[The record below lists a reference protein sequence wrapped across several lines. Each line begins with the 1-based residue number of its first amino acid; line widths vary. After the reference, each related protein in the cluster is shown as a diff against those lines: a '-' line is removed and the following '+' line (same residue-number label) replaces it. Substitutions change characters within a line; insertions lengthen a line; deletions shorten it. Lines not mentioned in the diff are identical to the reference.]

1 MTLCI
6 PTFQKDVYKEFHVH
20 AGHKDIT
27 ETYGNFTNRHG
38 KLSNIPAGLLG
49 DRVCFAG
56 LQYFILD
63 SLINEWNE
71 GFFQLPKDQVCKAH
85 SRILSAMLG
94 YTVDVTYLEQLHDLG
109 YLPLEIKALEEG
121 TMVPYGVPTFTTRNT
136 HPEFEFLTLM
146 IESVASNENWPISTS
161 ATTSVAYQ
169 AQAKSAMI
177 AAGMDL
183 SLLPFMIHDFSC
195 RGMFGKVAGA
205 MSGFGHLASGSAG
218 TDTISSVLFAEK
230 YYGADVDKEL
240 VGASVNATEHSVTC
254 GALAA
259 YVVELQATGSSRGF
273 TKLDLM
279 TRLGLEEFTDANYL
293 VMAEFLYY
301 HYLMIDV
308 APEGILAVVADTND
322 FWTTVTKVIPAL
334 KEYIMARNGK
344 LVIRP
349 DSGDPVQI
357 LCGIEVKNYEF
368 LEDFNDEVRD
378 ECNSDCSEQGEYGF
392 TESVDIIRLDGELV
406 KVTVNVDYV
415 GTWMEYGP
423 KSYHVEDIG
432 LVVEP
437 ADLTAEQK
445 GLVECLWDTFGGTAT
460 GKDYTLLDEH
470 IGAIYGDAITL
481 VRQKAI
487 NDQLMAKGFAPQVVL
502 GVGSYSFQ
510 YVTRDTHGSA
520 MKATNIVLAGVDTP
534 IAKDPK
540 TDAKKKS
547 AKGFLRV
554 DKAADGTLSCAQNV
568 TREEAEGGEL
578 KVVFLNG
585 KLTRKT
591 TLAEIRQR
599 VQEQI

>member
-1 MTLCI
+1 MCI

-49 DRVCFAG
+49 DRVCFVG
-56 LQYFILD
+56 LQYFMLD
-63 SLINEWNE
+63 SLIQEWNE
-71 GFFQLPKDQVCKAH
+71 GFFKLPKDQVCKAH
-85 SRILSAMLG
+85 SRILSAIVG
-94 YTVDVTYLEQLHDLG
+94 YQVDVTYLEQLHELG

-146 IESVASNENWPISTS
+146 LETVASQENWPISTS

-177 AAGMDL
+177 EAGMDL
-183 SLLPFMIHDFSC
+183 GMLPFMIHDFSC
-195 RGMFGKVAGA
+195 RGMFGKAAGA
-205 MSGFGHLASGSAG
+205 MSAFGHLASGSAG

-240 VGASVNATEHSVTC
+240 VGASVNATEHSITC

-259 YVVELQATGSSRGF
+259 FVAELKATGQSRGF
-273 TKLDLM
+273 TMADLANRLDM
-279 TRLGLEEFTDANYL
+279 GIVTDSEYL
-293 VMAEFLYY
+293 VAAEFLYY

-308 APEGILAVVADTND
+308 APKGILAVVADTND

-334 KEYIMARNGK
+334 KEFIMAREGK

-349 DSGDPVQI
+349 DSGDPVDI
-357 LCGIEVKNYEF
+357 LCGIEVKDYES
-368 LEDFNDEVRD
+368 LEDFKDEVRE
-378 ECNSDCSEQGEYGF
+378 ECISECRVQGEMGYS
-392 TESVDIIRLDGELV
+392 EANEVIRLNGELV
-406 KVTVNVDYV
+406 KVSINVEYV
-415 GTWMEYGP
+415 GTWMDCGP
-423 KSYHVEDIG
+423 KSYHVEDIT
-432 LVVEP
+432 LTTES
-437 ADLTAEQK
+437 AELTAEQK
-445 GLVECLWDTFGGTAT
+445 GLVQCLADTFGGTNT
-460 GKDYTLLDEH
+460 DKGYLVLDEH

-481 VRQKAI
+481 VRQQQI
-487 NDQLMAKGFAPQVVL
+487 NGRLMAKSLAPQVVL
-502 GVGSYSFQ
+502 GVGSFSFQ
-510 YVTRDTHGSA
+510 FVTRDTHGSA

-554 DKAADGTLSCAQNV
+554 DKTADGTLSCAQNV

-578 KVVFLNG
+578 KTVFLNG
-585 KLTRKT
+585 KITRFT

>member
-1 MTLCI
+1 MTLRI
-6 PTFQKDVYKEFHVH
+6 PTMQKDVYKEFHVR
-20 AGHKDIT
+20 AGAPTIT

-38 KLSNIPAGLLG
+38 KHSNIPAGLLG
-49 DRVCFAG
+49 DRVCFVG
-56 LQYFILD
+56 LQYFIMD

-71 GFFQLPKDQVCKAH
+71 GFFTQPKDVVCKAH

-94 YTVDVTYLEQLHDLG
+94 YKIDVSYLEELHDLQ

-136 HPEFEFLTLM
+136 NPEMEWLSLM
-146 IESVASNENWPISTS
+146 IETVASQENWPVSTS

-169 AQAKSAMI
+169 KQAKTAMLE
-177 AAGMDL
+177 AGMDL
-183 SLLPFMIHDFSC
+183 GLLPFMIHDFSS
-195 RGMFGKVAGA
+195 RGLFGKAAAA

-218 TDTISSVLFAEK
+218 TDTIPCVPFAEK
-230 YYGADVDKEL
+230 YYGANVDKEL

-254 GALAA
+254 GALA
-259 YVVELQATGSSRGF
+259 YFVSELQATGQSRGF
-273 TKLDLM
+273 TMIDLAARLDM
-279 TRLGLEEFTDANYL
+279 DIVTDTEYL
-293 VMAEFLYY
+293 VAAEFLYY

-334 KEYIMARNGK
+334 KEFIMARNGK
-344 LVIRP
+344 LVVRP

-357 LCGIEVKNYEF
+357 LCGIEVTPAESVSDAVEQ
-368 LEDFNDEVRD
+368 LVDEVRD
-378 ECNSDCSEQGEYGF
+378 ETDHGEMGDMEPMGYFRIDGVVRKVVVEIDWNRYDKQFYFMDGHSEISSEQ
-392 TESVDIIRLDGELV
+392 
-406 KVTVNVDYV
+406 
-415 GTWMEYGP
+415 
-423 KSYHVEDIG
+423 
-432 LVVEP
+432 VV
-437 ADLTAEQK
+437 LTSEQK
-445 GLVECLWDTFGGTAT
+445 GLVECLADTFGGELTEQA
-460 GKDYTLLDEH
+460 YLVLDEH

-481 VRQKAI
+481 DRQKQI
-487 NDQLMAKGFAPQVVL
+487 NDRLMAKSLAPQVVL
-502 GVGSYSFQ
+502 GVGSYSFT

-540 TDAKKKS
+540 TDAAKKS

-554 DKAADGTLSCAQNV
+554 DKLADGTLVCAQNV

-578 KVVFLNG
+578 KTVFLNG
-585 KLTRKT
+585 VLVRRT
-591 TLAEIRQR
+591 TLTKIRQI

>member
-1 MTLCI
+1 MCI

-49 DRVCFAG
+49 DRVCFVG

-63 SLINEWNE
+63 SLIEEWDE
-71 GFFQLPKDQVCKAH
+71 GFFRRPKRKVCKAH
-85 SRILSAMLG
+85 SRILSAMVG
-94 YTVDVTYLEQLHDLG
+94 YKVDVSYLEKLHDLG

-146 IESVASNENWPISTS
+146 IETVASTENWPISTS

-169 AQAKSAMI
+169 AQAKQAML

-195 RGMFGKVAGA
+195 RGMFGKVAGS

-218 TDTISSVLFAEK
+218 TDTISAVLFAEE
-230 YYGADVDKEL
+230 YYGANVDKEL
-240 VGASVNATEHSVTC
+240 VGASVNATEHSITC

-259 YVVELQATGSSRGF
+259 YVVELKATGQSRGF
-273 TKLDLM
+273 TLDDLAG
-279 TRLGLEEFTDANYL
+279 RLDMSIDTDAEYL
-293 VMAEFLYY
+293 VAAEFLYY

-334 KEYIMARNGK
+334 KEFIMARAGK

-349 DSGDPVQI
+349 DSGDPVDI
-357 LCGIEVKNYEF
+357 LCGLEIKNYDTLGEY
-368 LEDFNDEVRD
+368 EDEVRD
-378 ECNSDCSEQGEYGF
+378 ECSGDCDVQGEMGYGEA
-392 TESVDIIRLDGELV
+392 TEVIRLNGDLV
-406 KVTVNVDYV
+406 EVTTNVEYV
-415 GTWMEYGP
+415 GTWMDHGP
-423 KSYHVEDIG
+423 KSYHVEDID
-432 LVVEP
+432 LSLEAVT
-437 ADLTAEQK
+437 LTAEQK
-445 GLVECLWDTFGGTAT
+445 GMIQCLWDTFGGTT
-460 GKDYTLLDEH
+460 TINGFKVLDEH
-470 IGAIYGDAITL
+470 IGGIYGDAITL
-481 VRQKAI
+481 ARQAQI
-487 NDQLMAKGFAPQVVL
+487 NARLMAKSLAPQVVL

-578 KVVFLNG
+578 KTVFLNG
-585 KLTRKT
+585 KLTRFT

-599 VQEQI
+599 VQDQI